1 MAKQDTKDSKA
12 KKSNENETR
21 VVEQADGTVH
31 ITQPKGKK
39 KQNVTILLGEPQEY
53 VREGVG
59 GFVDFLREK
68 AVVGLA
74 VGFIIGQQAQ
84 TLIKQFVD
92 SFITPVLNVI
102 VGDDLQT
109 RVITI
114 GSGTNKA
121 EITWGKFL
129 YILVT
134 FIFVLVTIYIV
145 VKIFKLD
152 RLDKPKEPKK

>member
-1 MAKQDTKDSKA
+1 MAKQDTKLKKA
-12 KKSNENETR
+12 PANETR
-21 VVEQADGTVH
+21 VVEHADGSVR
-31 ITQPKGKK
+31 ITQPKDKK
-39 KQNVTILLGEPQEY
+39 KRNITILLDEPQDY

-102 VGDDLQT
+102 VGQDLQT

-121 EITWGKFL
+121 QITWGKFI
-129 YILVT
+129 YVLVS
-134 FIFVLVTIYIV
+134 FIFVLITIYVV
-145 VKIFKLD
+145 VKFFKLD
-152 RLDKPKEPKK
+152 KLDKPKEPKK

>member
-1 MAKQDTKDSKA
+1 MAKQDTKP
-12 KKSNENETR
+12 KKTHDTETR
-21 VVEQADGTVH
+21 VVEHADGSVH

-39 KQNVTILLGEPQEY
+39 KNNVTILLGEPQDY
-53 VREGVG
+53 VREGLG

-92 SFITPVLNVI
+92 SFITPVLNVL
-102 VGDDLQT
+102 VGEDLQT
-109 RVITI
+109 RAFSI

-121 EITWGKFL
+121 EITWGKFS
-129 YILVT
+129 YILVS
-134 FIFVLVTIYIV
+134 FIFVLITIYIV
-145 VKIFKLD
+145 VKLFKLD
-152 RLDKPKEPKK
+152 KLDKPTK